1 MSKWQCSACEGGP
14 CSYEDKLTRE
24 ECGAVG
30 PEECPRRWQDSNW
43 QPSDGGVMFV
53 CDKCLHGVFVPC
65 LQSVGPREL
74 CGEKAAC
81 SDVTT
86 AKLAE
91 ITKAKEAEK

>member
-43 QPSDGGVMFV
+43 QPSDGNKIV
-53 CDKCLHGVFVPC
+53 
-65 LQSVGPREL
+65 QSALAQKGPEDAENKALWGKSLNSAIKSVYVQAQKAR
-74 CGEKAAC
+74 GE
-81 SDVTT
+81 
-86 AKLAE
+86 
-91 ITKAKEAEK
+91 